1 MSAADVRLALVAV
14 LLVVFAGVLAAA
26 EAAMARVSR
35 LRAAQL
41 AEDGRRGAPT
51 LVAVSEDSA
60 PYLSVATFVR
70 VVCESFAAVFVTIG
84 CVGLFEERWVAL
96 GVAAAVMVVISFVLV
111 GVSPRTL
118 GRQHADV
125 VALATAPL
133 LIWLARLLGPLARLL
148 VVLGNVVTPGKGY
161 RDGPFSDEAELREM
175 LDLAG
180 ENAVIEADE
189 QQMLH
194 SVFELGDT
202 IVREVMVPR
211 TDMVTID
218 HDRTL
223 RQALS
228 LFLRSGFSRIPV
240 VQDGPDD
247 VLGVLY
253 LKDVTGRVFR
263 DAGSEQGTLVRE
275 VMRPAQFV
283 PESKAVD
290 DLLRE
295 MQRDQN
301 HVAVVVDE
309 YGGTAGLVT
318 IEDVL
323 EEIVGEITDEY
334 DREDAPI
341 EELDDGSVRVRSNLH
356 LDDLGEVFDRQLED
370 EDVDTVGGLLA
381 KAIGMVPIPG
391 STAVVDGLELTAE
404 RFAGRR
410 HRLSTVL
417 VRDLSAEPETEGSD
431 VAEGA
436 AERANGGP
444 ATGERAGEQVEP
456 QPADS
461 HPAESRPRDGR
472 SGRGSG
478 EPAQPRTAPHG
489 ATAADQGTGSRARS

>member
-1 MSAADVRLALVAV
+1 
-14 LLVVFAGVLAAA
+14 
-26 EAAMARVSR
+26 
-35 LRAAQL
+35 
-41 AEDGRRGAPT
+41 
-51 LVAVSEDSA
+51 
-60 PYLSVATFVR
+60 
-70 VVCESFAAVFVTIG
+70 
-84 CVGLFEERWVAL
+84 
-96 GVAAAVMVVISFVLV
+96 
-111 GVSPRTL
+111 
-118 GRQHADV
+118 
-125 VALATAPL
+125 
-133 LIWLARLLGPLARLL
+133 
-148 VVLGNVVTPGKGY
+148 
-161 RDGPFSDEAELREM
+161 
-175 LDLAG
+175 
-180 ENAVIEADE
+180 
-189 QQMLH
+189 MLH

-263 DAGSEQGTLVRE
+263 DASSEQGTLVRE

-341 EELDDGSVRVRSNLH
+341 EELADGSFRVRSNLH
-356 LDDLGEVFDRQLED
+356 LDDLGEVFDRELED

-417 VRDLSAEPETEGSD
+417 VRDLSAEPEGESEAADEVAGSAD
-431 VAEGA
+431 
-436 AERANGGP
+436 
-444 ATGERAGEQVEP
+444 ERAGERTAEP
-456 QPADS
+456 VDTEPADTG
-461 HPAESRPRDGR
+461 PADTEPVGAQLVEDESRDGR
-472 SGRGSG
+472 PSRGSA
-478 EPAQPRTAPHG
+478 EPAQPRTASLG
-489 ATAADQGTGSRARS
+489 ATAADRGTGSRARS

>member
-301 HVAVVVDE
+301 HFAIVVDE
-309 YGGTAGLVT
+309 YGGTAGLIT
-318 IEDVL
+318 IEDII
-323 EEIVGEITDEY
+323 EEIVGEIADEH
-334 DREDAPI
+334 DREAPGV
-341 EELDDGSVRVRSNLH
+341 EELEDGTLRVPASMDI
-356 LDDLGEVFDRQLED
+356 DDLAELFDVTIDE
-370 EDVDTVGGLLA
+370 EDVDTVGGLLT
-381 KAIGMVPIPG
+381 KVIGRVPIVG
-391 STAVVDGLELTAE
+391 SSGTVAGLELTAE
-404 RFAGRR
+404 RMAGRR
-410 HRLSTVL
+410 HRVASVI
-417 VRDLSAEPETEGSD
+417 VHRAQVPEDDVVHHETEDAHG
-431 VAEGA
+431 
-436 AERANGGP
+436 
-444 ATGERAGEQVEP
+444 
-456 QPADS
+456 
-461 HPAESRPRDGR
+461 H
-472 SGRGSG
+472 SGR
-478 EPAQPRTAPHG
+478 
-489 ATAADQGTGSRARS
+489 

>member
-1 MSAADVRLALVAV
+1 MSTPDLRLALFAV

-26 EAAMARVSR
+26 EAAIARVSR

-41 AEDGRRGAPT
+41 AEDGRRGGPT
-51 LVAVSEDSA
+51 LVVVAEDSG

-70 VVCESFAAVFVTIG
+70 VVCESFAAVFITIG
-84 CVGLFEERWVAL
+84 CVSLFKERWVAL

-118 GRQHADV
+118 GRQHADS
-125 VALATAPL
+125 VALASAPL
-133 LIWLARLLGPLARLL
+133 LVWLSRLLGPLARLL
-148 VVLGNVVTPGKGY
+148 VVGNMVTPGKGY

-180 ENAVIEADE
+180 ENSVIEADE

-218 HDRTL
+218 HDRVL

-247 VLGVLY
+247 VLGFLY

-263 DAGSEQGTLVRE
+263 DASSEQNVLVRD

-283 PESKAVD
+283 PESKPVD

-301 HVAVVVDE
+301 HVAVVIDE
-309 YGGTAGLVT
+309 YGGMAGLVT

-334 DREDAPI
+334 DREDAPV
-341 EELDDGSVRVRSNLH
+341 EQLEDGSVRVRSNLH
-356 LDDLGEVFDRQLED
+356 LDDLGEVFDREIED

-381 KAIGMVPIPG
+381 KALGRVPIPG
-391 STAVVDGLELTAE
+391 ACAVVDGLELSAE

-417 VRDLSAEPETEGSD
+417 VRDVSAASDGASDADVEGDGSTGSTGEPTEGDAHDDRSD
-431 VAEGA
+431 A
-436 AERANGGP
+436 RA
-444 ATGERAGEQVEP
+444 
-456 QPADS
+456 
-461 HPAESRPRDGR
+461 DGR
-472 SGRGSG
+472 PAGRDHNRSSGR
-478 EPAQPRTAPHG
+478 TVPHG
-489 ATAADQGTGSRARS
+489 ATAAGQGTGSRGAS

>member
-1 MSAADVRLALVAV
+1 MSAPDARLILLAA
-14 LLVVFAGVLAAA
+14 LLVVFAAVLAAA
-26 EAAMARVSR
+26 EASVGRVSR
-35 LRAAQL
+35 LRASQL

-51 LVAVSEDSA
+51 LVVVAEDSG
-60 PYLSVATFVR
+60 PYLSVSTFVR
-70 VVCESFAAVFVTIG
+70 VVCESFAAVFVTIT
-84 CVGLFEERWVAL
+84 CVGLFDQRWVAL
-96 GVAAAVMVVISFVLV
+96 GVAAAVMVVVSFVLV

-118 GRQHADV
+118 GRQHAEF
-125 VALATAPL
+125 VALASAPL
-133 LIWLARLLGPLARLL
+133 LVWLSRLLGH
-148 VVLGNVVTPGKGY
+148 VVTPGKGY

-247 VLGVLY
+247 VLGFAY

-263 DAGSEQGTLVRE
+263 DASSEQGVLVRE
-275 VMRPAQFV
+275 LMRPAQFV
-283 PESKAVD
+283 PESKPVD

-301 HVAVVVDE
+301 HVAIVVDE

-334 DREDAPI
+334 DREDAPV
-341 EELDDGSVRVRSNLH
+341 EQLEDGSVRVRSNLH
-356 LDDLGEVFDRQLED
+356 LDDLGEVFDREIED

-381 KAIGMVPIPG
+381 KALGRVPIPG
-391 STAVVDGLELTAE
+391 ACAVVDGLELSAE

-417 VRDLSAEPETEGSD
+417 VRDVSAASDGASDADVEGDAST
-431 VAEGA
+431 GS
-436 AERANGGP
+436 
-444 ATGERAGEQVEP
+444 TGEPTDGDARDDRSDARADRR
-456 QPADS
+456 PAGRDQ
-461 HPAESRPRDGR
+461 SR
-472 SGRGSG
+472 SS
-478 EPAQPRTAPHG
+478 ERTVPHG
-489 ATAADQGTGSRARS
+489 ATAAGQGTGSRGAS